1 MARAETFKG
10 YGPETG
16 YDFLVELIAKH
27 DFGERGVTV
36 APDEIFVSDGG
47 KSDSANIQEIF
58 AADCVVAVIDPI
70 YPVYLDSTVMA
81 GPAGAARGPRRY
93 DRGVYPPSTPA
104 HGFE

>member
-1 MARAETFKG
+1 MIRRPPRSTLFP
-10 YGPETG
+10 YTTLFRSETG

-81 GPAGAARGPRRY
+81 GRAGAARDDGRHGPGR
-93 DRGVYPPSTPA
+93 S
-104 HGFE
+104 